1 MKTPYKS
8 IVNYNKLSELEL
20 KELYK
25 DNLSSFC
32 YIQEKIHGQNVSF
45 RITCGNVIEVRTRNQ
60 VVGIYTRD
68 TLINCTEIV
77 TKSIVKDILQ
87 MIFALTFKYQHKDE
101 FIIYGELFGGYYNNK
116 RCDKRIIQHGVQYS
130 TEHNFIVFDISV
142 NGEFLDYFELTKCTS
157 FVNKNLPLYGGEH
170 FKLDK
175 SIDLILGTIET
186 AESQIYKL
194 YGEEYIE
201 NNYVEGF
208 ILRMLGDPTFR
219 IKFVSDRF
227 KEVKNN
233 KFIDITKN
241 NLINDV
247 YNKFNTDLI
256 IEKSINKL
264 NIDLLKDSS
273 RFKDLINMIF
283 DELNDELKFED
294 KVDISSL
301 KSVAGKIFGKYY
313 KDKVIGK

>member
-1 MKTPYKS
+1 MKNPYKS
-8 IVNYNKLSELEL
+8 IVNYNIELR
-20 KELYK
+20 ELYK
-25 DNLSSFC
+25 DKLSEFC

-45 RITCGNVIEVRTRNQ
+45 RVTYGNVIEVRSRNQ
-60 VVGIYTRD
+60 IIGTYTND

-77 TKSIVKDILQ
+77 TESIVRDILQ
-87 MIFALTFKYQHKDE
+87 MIYVLKFKYKHVDE

-130 TEHNFIVFDISV
+130 TDHNFIVFDVSV
-142 NGEFLDYFELTKCTS
+142 NGEFLDYFDLAEINS
-157 FVNKNLPLYGGEH
+157 FNNRNLPLYGGEPLT
-170 FKLDK
+170 LDK

-208 ILRMLGDPTFR
+208 ILRSLNDPNFR
-219 IKFVSDRF
+219 IKFVSNRF
-227 KEVKNN
+227 KEVRNN
-233 KFIDITKN
+233 KFIDTTKI
-241 NLINDV
+241 NLIDDI

-273 RFKDLINMIF
+273 RFKYLINMIF

-294 KVDISSL
+294 KVDISLL

-313 KDKVIGK
+313 KDKIIGK